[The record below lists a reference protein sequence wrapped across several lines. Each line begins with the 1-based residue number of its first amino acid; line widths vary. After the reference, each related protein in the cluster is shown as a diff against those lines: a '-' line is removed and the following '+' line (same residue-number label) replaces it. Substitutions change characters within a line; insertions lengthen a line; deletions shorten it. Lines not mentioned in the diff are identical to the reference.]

1 MPREESVVSATV
13 NDVLPYVFEHMDVAV
28 VVADAEYRI
37 AMVNNAACEMFGYA
51 REELLGQKA
60 RILCAD
66 ARGSSLYRRASDSA
80 RTNPPGNVTVT
91 RYRRKSGER
100 FDGETRGGALD
111 GGSGQVVALIRDVS
125 ERIALER
132 VLNRLYA
139 LMLCRNL
146 SFEER
151 VDAILR
157 MGCDYFGL
165 PVGIFSRIVGAV
177 YEVRQVVHPEEAIA
191 RGTKLDFSDTYC
203 SHVYKEGDV
212 GAFHHVGQS
221 ELKTHPCYRNLKLEA
236 YLGATIFVDGRRYG
250 TLNFSSSQPAN
261 PFSAQDRELIRL
273 FADWIGY
280 ELAHFNDLES
290 VARTDPLTG
299 LFNRRYAESRLEAE
313 LQRIRQFN
321 LPLAVAL
328 VAVDNVKAMNTD
340 FGHKAGD
347 NALKLFAHKA
357 RLLGRLTDVIG
368 RWGGGTFLIILPVTD
383 EEGALKMLGRLAKG
397 VGSTGSGVE
406 EGPVEL
412 TLSIGLGLAQPVD
425 DKYSLV
431 QRVEEALYRAKASG
445 GDCIRMGY

>member
-1 MPREESVVSATV
+1 MLPEERTVSAAV
-13 NDVLPYVFEHMDVAV
+13 KDVLPYVFEHMDVAV
-28 VVADAEYRI
+28 VVADADYRI
-37 AMVNNAACEMFGYA
+37 AMVNHAACEMFGYA
-51 REELLGQKA
+51 RDELVGQKT
-60 RILCAD
+60 RVLCAD
-66 ARGSSLYRRASDSA
+66 PRGSSLYRRASDRA
-80 RTNPPGNVTVT
+80 AANPPNNVTVT
-91 RYRRKSGER
+91 RYCRKNGER
-100 FDGETRGGALD
+100 FDGETRGGPLGKAD
-111 GGSGQVVALIRDVS
+111 SGMVVALIRDVS

-157 MGCDYFGL
+157 MGSDYFGL
-165 PVGIFSRIVGAV
+165 PVGIFSRIVGSV
-177 YEVRQVVHPEEAIA
+177 YEIRQVIDPEDTIA
-191 RGTKLDFSDTYC
+191 PGAKFDFSDTYC

-221 ELKTHPCYRNLKLEA
+221 ELRTHPCYRHLRLEA

-250 TLNFSSSQPAN
+250 TLNFSSGQPAH
-261 PFSAQDRELIRL
+261 PFSLQDRELIRL
-273 FADWIGY
+273 FADWIGH
-280 ELAHFNDLES
+280 ELAQFNDLEM

-299 LFNRRYAESRLEAE
+299 LFNRRYAESRLDAE

-328 VAVDNVKAMNTD
+328 IGLDNFKAINAD
-340 FGHKAGD
+340 LGHETGD
-347 NALKLFAHKA
+347 EALKLFAHKA
-357 RLLGRLTDVIG
+357 RLLGRLTDVVG

-397 VGSTGSGVE
+397 MDATGFSTA

-412 TLSIGLGLAQPVD
+412 TLSIGLAMARPAD
-425 DKYSLV
+425 DKHTLV
-431 QRVEEALYRAKASG
+431 QRVDEALYRAKASG
-445 GDCIRMGY
+445 GDCIRVG